1 MGYLIRSD
9 GIINYNPKN
18 DIEDVIRNVHMIL
31 RIFQTEQPLDR
42 SFSLEPGIIDKKV
55 TQIRHYLFSFM
66 IKKLKEYEPRAILK
80 NLDIEIENDGE
91 IIVVVEIEVMQ
102 WMK

>member
-9 GIINYNPKN
+9 GIINYKPKN
-18 DIEDVIRNVHMIL
+18 DIEDVMRNVHMIL
-31 RIFQTEQPLDR
+31 RILQTEQPLDR
-42 SFSLEPGIIDKKV
+42 GFSLDPEIVDKKI

-80 NLDIEIENDGE
+80 NLDIEIENE
-91 IIVVVEIEVMQ
+91 ETIIVVEIEVMQ
-102 WMK
+102 